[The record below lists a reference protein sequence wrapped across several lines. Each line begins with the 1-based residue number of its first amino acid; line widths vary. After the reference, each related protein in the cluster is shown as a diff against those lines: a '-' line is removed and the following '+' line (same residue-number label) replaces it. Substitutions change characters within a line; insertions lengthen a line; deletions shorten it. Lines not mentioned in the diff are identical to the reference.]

1 MIFFHRIVG
10 FFHFRTPFFMLR
22 DPELIKQI
30 GIKDFDNYT
39 DHQSFQGNSL
49 NDLFGNS
56 LVGLTG
62 AKWRDMRATLSPVF
76 TGSKMRNMFSLISKC
91 GENMVSSFQL
101 EAKEKGPQV
110 HEMKSLFTRFTSDV
124 VATSAFGIEVNSF
137 KDRDNL
143 VYKLGTTIADFSS
156 AKMGLKLLGFFI
168 VPWLMDFL
176 NISFLDGEASKFF
189 TEVIR
194 KNFETRERDKIVR
207 NDVIQLLMQIRK
219 GQLGQQQDEKSED
232 AGFAT
237 VEESDVGKKTVK
249 REWTEI
255 ELISQCFIFFLAGFD
270 TSSMILSFVAY
281 ELALNPDIQKRL
293 YEEIADVNRQLNGG
307 PLTYDALQKMSYMDM
322 VISEGLR
329 KWPPAVV
336 TDRVSTRNC
345 TLQVDDKT
353 IKLEKGVNFWI
364 PIYPI
369 HHDAKYYPDP
379 EKFDPE
385 RFSDENKHNIVPYS
399 YLPFGI
405 GPRNCIGEYIENNHS
420 LGID

>member
-1 MIFFHRIVG
+1 
-10 FFHFRTPFFMLR
+10 MLR
-22 DPELIKQI
+22 DPDLIKQV

-39 DHQSFQGNSL
+39 DHQSLFGNSL

-56 LVGLTG
+56 LFRLTG

-76 TGSKMRNMFSLISKC
+76 TGSKMRNMFGLISKC
-91 GENMVSSFQL
+91 GENMVSTFKL

-110 HEMKSLFTRFTSDV
+110 HEMKNLFKRFATDV

-143 VYKLGTTIADFSS
+143 VYKLATTIGDFSS
-156 AKMGLKLLGFFI
+156 PKMGLKILGFFI
-168 VPWLMDFL
+168 APWLMDL
-176 NISFLDGEASKFF
+176 LKISFLDGAASKYF

-194 KNFETRERDKIVR
+194 KNFETREKDKIVR

-237 VEESDVGKKTVK
+237 VEESEIGKKTVK

-255 ELISQCFIFFLAGFD
+255 ELISQCFIFFFAGFD
-270 TSSMILSFVAY
+270 TSSTILSFLAY

-293 YEEIADVNRQLNGG
+293 FDEVESTHRQLNDG
-307 PLTYDALQKMSYMDM
+307 PLTYDALQKMPYMDM

-329 KWPPAVV
+329 KWPPADF
-336 TDRVSTRNC
+336 TDRISTRKC
-345 TLQVDDKT
+345 TLQVNDKT
-353 IKLEKGVNFWI
+353 IELEKDTSFWI
-364 PIYPI
+364 PIYAI
-369 HHDAKYYPDP
+369 HHDAKYYPNP

-405 GPRNCIGEYIENNHS
+405 GPRNCIGECMENNHS
-420 LGID
+420 FRK